1 MRTVGEDRLLIAKP
15 SMPLDVA
22 HWQEFCIT
30 NKLIAQ
36 VAHTHRLNLDDEGQ
50 GGKPVNIRQQEQIPD
65 VTSEG
70 FDRLVINSAIPVL
83 VNFQTPWS
91 KRMVPLLGQ
100 LAKAFA
106 GRLQVVQANI
116 STNPELAARF
126 RIRAVPT
133 LLIFKKGVP
142 VEFIVGTVPSRFIFE
157 TVCNTLGVAPR
168 STKTG
173 RARDAGRWPSIWQ
186 LAFDSTLT

>member
-1 MRTVGEDRLLIAKP
+1 
-15 SMPLDVA
+15 MPQHVA
-22 HWQEFCIT
+22 HWQEFCIID
-30 NKLIAQ
+30 KLIAQ
-36 VAHTHRLNLDDEGQ
+36 IAHTHRLNLDDEGQ
-50 GGKPVNIRQQEQIPD
+50 EGKPVNIRQQEPVLD

-70 FDRLVINSAIPVL
+70 FDRLVINSPIPVL

-100 LAKAFA
+100 LAEAFA
-106 GRLQVVQANI
+106 GRLRVVQVNI
-116 STNPELAARF
+116 STNPALAARF
-126 RIRAVPT
+126 KIRAVPT
-133 LLIFKKGVP
+133 LLIFNKGVP

-173 RARDAGRWPSIWQ
+173 WARDAGRWPSIWQ
-186 LAFDSTLT
+186 PAFDSTLT